1 MDEPNLR
8 PLTITLNNPNSKIA
22 TLAVNDANNSV
33 CVGLSSGEVLYY
45 KCDILKYKNEK
56 PRVLYTGSSPI
67 TGIAFKN
74 LNRGFFIFV
83 STEYLIIT
91 ITFGNRDKDEKVF
104 LKKNVIFTKLEVKR

>member
-1 MDEPNLR
+1 MDEPNFR
-8 PLTITLNNPNSKIA
+8 PLTISLNNANSKIT
-22 TLAVNDANNSV
+22 TLAVHDGNNSL

-56 PRVLYTGSSPI
+56 PRVLYSGSSPI

-74 LNRGFFIFV
+74 LNKMFVFV

-91 ITFGNRDKDEKVF
+91 ITFGNREKDEKVF
-104 LKKNVIFTKLEVKR
+104 